1 MTIQPAGAYAPTPL
15 LTGSTQPLRA
25 HAAASTATAAA
36 NPADRVTISRAARD
50 LFAAQSGSAAA
61 TTGGATARYDTS
73 KGSLDMDIDT
83 YFTPGA
89 NGGGAAHSL
98 QSLPPLLLPTQKN
111 VDALRHHISAAM
123 PGFLSR
129 NGIPSAPASI
139 SYDTAGKMQLPADY
153 AYADQFR
160 AALAQ
165 DPALER
171 ELSTVNALASHVA
184 ELNKLIPFQKEMA
197 AATSQSAADAI
208 VAKYSYLFSG
218 NHHYDSIALAFSP
231 NGELSVTADGKLMA

>member
-25 HAAASTATAAA
+25 HAAAST
-36 NPADRVTISRAARD
+36 D
-50 LFAAQSGSAAA
+50 
-61 TTGGATARYDTS
+61 
-73 KGSLDMDIDT
+73 
-83 YFTPGA
+83 
-89 NGGGAAHSL
+89 GGGAAHSL
-98 QSLPPLLLPTQKN
+98 QSLPPLPTQKN

-218 NHHYDSIALAFSP
+218 NHHYDSIALAFTP
-231 NGELSVTADGKLMA
+231 NGELSVTADGKLLA